1 MSWFFFFIFTVAS
14 LNLVVVYSLL
24 KKVGLDAGELLV
36 GSLIALLSA
45 GVCYNIATKDGLN
58 NFQKGNAYVQEHKQ

>member
-24 KKVGLDAGELLV
+24 KKAGLDAGELLV
-36 GSLIALLSA
+36 GSLLALLSA
-45 GVCYNIATKDGLN
+45 GVCYNVATENASINL
-58 NFQKGNAYVQEHKQ
+58 QKGNGYVQEHKQ

>member
-24 KKVGLDAGELLV
+24 KKVGLYAGELLV
-36 GSLIALLSA
+36 GSLLALLSA
-45 GVCYNIATKDGLN
+45 GVCYIVATENVSINL
-58 NFQKGNAYVQEHKQ
+58 QKGNGYVQEHKQ